1 MKYID
6 YVKNMIK
13 MMAYDNIILFPIE
26 KIVNKEI
33 EELQEEEKKV
43 INIKKIKK
51 VQNEDKTPV

>member
-6 YVKNMIK
+6 YIKNMIK
-13 MMAYDNIILFPIE
+13 MMAYDNIILFPID

-33 EELQEEEKKV
+33 EELQEEENKV

-51 VQNEDKTPV
+51 VKNEDKTPV

>member
-33 EELQEEEKKV
+33 EELQEEENKV

-51 VQNEDKTPV
+51 VKNEDKTPV

>member
-51 VQNEDKTPV
+51 VKNEDKTPV

>member
-6 YVKNMIK
+6 YIKNMIK
-13 MMAYDNIILFPIE
+13 MMAYDNIILFPIH

-33 EELQEEEKKV
+33 EELQEEENKV

-51 VQNEDKTPV
+51 VKNEDKTPV

>member
-26 KIVNKEI
+26 KVVNKEI
-33 EELQEEEKKV
+33 EELQEEENKV

-51 VQNEDKTPV
+51 VKNEDKTPV